1 MTIRKPGRE
10 LRAYIHWDN
19 RWRHVY
25 IISSYDQMNLLVA
38 PVRMIQF
45 KLSKRSKITYE
56 SEKLN
61 FHKNKPI
68 VRSGKK
74 GVAA

>member
-10 LRAYIHWDN
+10 LRAYIHWEG

-25 IISSYDQMNLLVA
+25 IISSYDQMNLLGK

-45 KLSKRSKITYE
+45 KLSKRSKETCA
-56 SEKLN
+56 SEKIN